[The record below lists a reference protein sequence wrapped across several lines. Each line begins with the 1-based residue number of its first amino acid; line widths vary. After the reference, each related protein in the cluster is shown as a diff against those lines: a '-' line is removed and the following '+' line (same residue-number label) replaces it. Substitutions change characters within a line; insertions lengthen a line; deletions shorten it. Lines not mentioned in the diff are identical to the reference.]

1 MIQWIN
7 EMISQMRVPFAWL
20 ITLLFAVSLSA
31 QQQVYEPGDIQR
43 VLLVDATQSVQ
54 MKDSVASSKG
64 SSIVIVSK
72 QFYVFKGPRAALRTK
87 TRLPEFQFEMDPAFD
102 DAVYLYR
109 FDVHSDRREIRVAK
123 GSGGLAEMSIPSDH
137 LIETAL
143 EEIGA
148 GQNSNRRYRL
158 KPKAP
163 LPPGEYCLSRRIST
177 CYDFGVD

>member
-1 MIQWIN
+1 
-7 EMISQMRVPFAWL
+7 MISQMHPSFACL

-43 VLLVDATQSVQ
+43 VLLVGATQSVQ
-54 MKDSVASSKG
+54 MKDTVASSKG
-64 SSIVIVSK
+64 SSIVVVSK
-72 QFYVFKGPRAALRTK
+72 QFYVFKGQRATLRTK
-87 TRLPEFQFEMDPAFD
+87 TRLPEFQFEMDPGFD

-123 GSGGLAEMSIPSDH
+123 GSGGLAVMSIPEDH

-148 GQNSNRRYRL
+148 GQNSTRRYRL